1 MNRIQLGVISIVM
14 LVVLGWAAAA
24 AGSEGARVLIKDD
37 CDPATFNAAIGPGTC
52 VGNGRTTFQSFIA
65 QLQANGLVANRS
77 AKGWKFV
84 PGMFELDAGA
94 DIVARNKGGESHTF
108 TEVQNFGGGC
118 VAPLNAILH
127 LTPVPECSTGAFAA
141 TLIPAGGT
149 RDVTGLAPGLH
160 HFECLIH
167 PWMRTDVVVEQEN
180 ENDDD

>member
-1 MNRIQLGVISIVM
+1 MNRIRLGVISVAL

-24 AGSEGARVLIKDD
+24 AGSESERVVIKDD

-52 VGNGRTTFQSFIA
+52 VGDGQTTFQSFIA

-77 AKGWKFV
+77 AAGWFFK
-84 PGMFELDAGA
+84 PGSLEIDSGESL
-94 DIVARNKGGESHTF
+94 VARNKGGETHTF

-127 LTPVPECSTGAFAA
+127 LTPVPECAQPGVFAGSA
-141 TLIPAGGT
+141 IPAGGSLN
-149 RDVTGLAPGLH
+149 VAGLAPGLH

-167 PWMRTDVVVEQEN
+167 PWMRTDVRVEQE
-180 ENDDD
+180 DDDD